1 MKILWRMSKE
11 AKKYRLLLICA
22 IASTLALTVVNLI
35 APRILSDMISLVSI
49 GLTREALSTIFKY
62 TMILLM
68 LYLSKILFRFMSNY
82 LSHKAAWKLVEELRV
97 KVYDKLQSFSI
108 GYYNDKQTGELMS
121 RVTADTE
128 TVEQI
133 YAHLL
138 PETVTNAVTLVG
150 VTGILLAINWR
161 LALLTCI
168 PIPFILISGWV
179 FSHKVRPNFRI
190 MQKARGEMSAQLQD
204 NLSGIQ
210 EIQAFG
216 QQGRASAQVH
226 AKANKFTVGMLHAL
240 KISAVFHPSVE
251 FLTALG
257 TVIVVGFGGY
267 FAFVGTVG
275 LSEIVSF
282 LLYLTLFYTP
292 ITNIAQLL
300 ESVQQALAGTE
311 RVIEILDTP
320 VGISDSENAKPLGDV
335 KGNLKFENVSFSYI
349 NDIPV
354 LIDVSFEAEPGQMVA
369 IVGSTGVGKTTL
381 TQLIARFYDPTEGH
395 ILLDGVDIRDITL
408 KSLHQNIS
416 MVLQDTFLFNGT
428 IAENIAFAKPGAYL
442 DEIERAARIA
452 NIHDDIMEMP
462 ERYET
467 VVGER
472 GTRLSGGQKQRISIA
487 RAVLCDAPV
496 MILDEATAS
505 VDVHTEEKI
514 QKALST
520 LSGSRTVFAIAHRL
534 STVKKADLILVFEG
548 GRIVQRGTHDDLL
561 SQDGVYRRMC
571 SLQED
576 DTKLKIV

>member
-240 KISAVFHPSVE
+240 KISAVFQEDRLVE
-251 FLTALG
+251 H
-257 TVIVVGFGGY
+257 
-267 FAFVGTVG
+267 
-275 LSEIVSF
+275 LSAID
-282 LLYLTLFYTP
+282 
-292 ITNIAQLL
+292 NI
-300 ESVQQALAGTE
+300 
-311 RVIEILDTP
+311 
-320 VGISDSENAKPLGDV
+320 K
-335 KGNLKFENVSFSYI
+335 
-349 NDIPV
+349 
-354 LIDVSFEAEPGQMVA
+354 
-369 IVGSTGVGKTTL
+369 
-381 TQLIARFYDPTEGH
+381 
-395 ILLDGVDIRDITL
+395 
-408 KSLHQNIS
+408 
-416 MVLQDTFLFNGT
+416 MVLDKDIDEEEIKKQLAMVEMQGALIT
-428 IAENIAFAKPGAYL
+428 KPTGQ
-442 DEIERAARIA
+442 
-452 NIHDDIMEMP
+452 
-462 ERYET
+462 
-467 VVGER
+467 
-472 GTRLSGGQKQRISIA
+472 LSGGQKRRVAIV
-487 RAVLCDAPV
+487 RAIMAKSDFIC
-496 MILDEATAS
+496 LDEPFKGLDVETKQRVMEYVKRNLHGKTA
-505 VDVHTEEKI
+505 
-514 QKALST
+514 L
-520 LSGSRTVFAIAHRL
+520 
-534 STVKKADLILVFEG
+534 LITHDMDERNYFEG
-548 GRIVQRGTHDDLL
+548 DYI
-561 SQDGVYRRMC
+561 GVIPGPVC
-571 SLQED
+571 E
-576 DTKLKIV
+576 IWPF